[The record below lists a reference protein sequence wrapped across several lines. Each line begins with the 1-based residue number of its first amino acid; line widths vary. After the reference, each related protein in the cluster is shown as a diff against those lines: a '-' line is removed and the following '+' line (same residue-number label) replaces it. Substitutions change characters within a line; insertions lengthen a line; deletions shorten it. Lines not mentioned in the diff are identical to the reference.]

1 MSDKVEELKDKLTSL
16 VDEHFE
22 LAENVGSESINQI
35 NETLEFLKKL
45 QEDLEQQLL
54 QQGA

>member
-22 LAENVGSESINQI
+22 LAEKVGSESINQI